1 MAITSVA
8 INDPTR
14 SVVVTDRTRNVTV
27 TPAVSNNSITSVEV
41 TDRTRSVTVST
52 VALPST
58 ASVAASAVTVTP
70 YNTITATNLNDALQ
84 QLADQDFRGT
94 STPTGDNI
102 QEGDTWYD
110 TDDDQMYVYRETSPG
125 TFEWVPI
132 ILGTAGGDSDTLDAG
147 AF

>member
-1 MAITSVA
+1 MAITSVV
-8 INDPTR
+8 ISDPTR
-14 SVVVTDRTRNVTV
+14 SVEITDRTR
-27 TPAVSNNSITSVEV
+27 
-41 TDRTRSVTVST
+41 DVTVST

-58 ASVAASAVTVTP
+58 STVNASNISVTP
-70 YNTITATNLNDALQ
+70 YNTITATDLEAALQ

-110 TDDDQMYVYRETSPG
+110 TDDDQMYVYRETSPS
-125 TFEWVPI
+125 TFQWVPI
-132 ILGTAGGDSDTLDAG
+132 ILGTAGEDSDTLDAG

>member
-1 MAITSVA
+1 MAVTSVV
-8 INDPTR
+8 ISDPTR
-14 SVVVTDRTRNVTV
+14 SVEITDRTR
-27 TPAVSNNSITSVEV
+27 
-41 TDRTRSVTVST
+41 DVTVST

-58 ASVAASAVTVTP
+58 STVNASNISVTP
-70 YNTITATNLNDALQ
+70 YNTITATDLEAALQ

-110 TDDDQMYVYRETSPG
+110 TDDDQMYVYRETSPS

-132 ILGTAGGDSDTLDAG
+132 ILGTAGEDSDTLDAG

>member
-1 MAITSVA
+1 MAVTSVV
-8 INDPTR
+8 ISDPTR
-14 SVVVTDRTRNVTV
+14 SVEITDRTR
-27 TPAVSNNSITSVEV
+27 
-41 TDRTRSVTVST
+41 DVTVST

-58 ASVAASAVTVTP
+58 STVNASNINVTP
-70 YNTITATNLNDALQ
+70 YNTITATDLEAALQ

-110 TDDDQMYVYRETSPG
+110 TDDDQMYVYRETSPS

-132 ILGTAGGDSDTLDAG
+132 ILGTAGEDSDTLDAG